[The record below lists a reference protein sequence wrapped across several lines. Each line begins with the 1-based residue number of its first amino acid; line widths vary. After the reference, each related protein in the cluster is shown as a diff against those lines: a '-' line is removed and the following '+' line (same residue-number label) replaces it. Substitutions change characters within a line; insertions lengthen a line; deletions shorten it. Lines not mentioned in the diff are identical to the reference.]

1 TITLP
6 VQAPELS
13 PWLLFRG
20 RRLRFR
26 FFVFFTLS
34 GVPHPAKSAFSVL
47 NLIELKKLVLLLSPC
62 VSARRLKQLPELTC
76 SGQCPN
82 HLG

>member
-1 TITLP
+1 NHSSRTSARTL
-6 VQAPELS
+6 ALAAL
-13 PWLLFRG
+13 PWKASAFPLV
-20 RRLRFR
+20 
-26 FFVFFTLS
+26 VFFTLS
-34 GVPHPAKSAFSVL
+34 GVPHPAKSAVSVL

-62 VSARRLKQLPELTC
+62 VSARRLKQLSELTC